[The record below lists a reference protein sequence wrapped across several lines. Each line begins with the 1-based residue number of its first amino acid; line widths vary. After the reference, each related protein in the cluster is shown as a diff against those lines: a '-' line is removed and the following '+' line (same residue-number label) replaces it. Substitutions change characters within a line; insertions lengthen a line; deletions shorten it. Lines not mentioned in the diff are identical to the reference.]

1 MVVSRAMVLE
11 KFAHPLVKKT
21 FRVGEIP
28 DGHVLVKILASGVCG
43 SDVHIYKGEDPR
55 TPLPIILGH
64 ESVGEIV
71 HVSGEKVDV
80 NGEKVS
86 KGDWITWNRGIVCKE
101 CYWCTVARQPHL
113 CPNRKVYGINISSKN
128 YPYLRGGYAEHMV
141 LLPETEVLKI
151 SKSVDP
157 AVIAF
162 AGCSGAT
169 AANIFDSLN
178 KPLYEETVVIQG
190 AGPLGLY
197 SVIFARATGARR
209 IIVISGSPLRLKLAK
224 EIGADVVLNRHTLNL
239 SERRKRI
246 LDLTHGR
253 GADVAI
259 EATGSSAAVV
269 EGLEV
274 LRRGGTYLIAGV
286 AVPQPSIQIKVYE
299 HIVNKGIHIQGIWVS
314 DTTHV
319 IQAVSIAQ
327 RHQDTLQKMI
337 THRMPLTKANEAL
350 DLMEKREALKVILFP
365 D

>member
-1 MVVSRAMVLE
+1 
-11 KFAHPLVKKT
+11 
-21 FRVGEIP
+21 
-28 DGHVLVKILASGVCG
+28 
-43 SDVHIYKGEDPR
+43 
-55 TPLPIILGH
+55 
-64 ESVGEIV
+64 
-71 HVSGEKVDV
+71 
-80 NGEKVS
+80 
-86 KGDWITWNRGIVCKE
+86 
-101 CYWCTVARQPHL
+101 
-113 CPNRKVYGINISSKN
+113 
-128 YPYLRGGYAEHMV
+128 
-141 LLPETEVLKI
+141 
-151 SKSVDP
+151 
-157 AVIAF
+157 
-162 AGCSGAT
+162 
-169 AANIFDSLN
+169 
-178 KPLYEETVVIQG
+178 
-190 AGPLGLY
+190 
-197 SVIFARATGARR
+197 VIFARATGAKR

-286 AVPQPSIQIKVYE
+286 AVPQSPIQIKVYE

-327 RHQDTLQKMI
+327 RYQDTLQKMI

-350 DLMEKREALKVILFP
+350 DLMEKREGLKVILFP